1 MIEVLY
7 DLLGEISPF
16 YFYISI
22 VLSMICAY
30 RFLNMD
36 MHNTM
41 MDNNVYTREAHAS
54 KIQFLPKR
62 EPIGEIPE
70 IHNWIT
76 NTTKRIDAPDDD
88 SDNDS
93 FSFITKYIIIRG
105 GQQCK
110 IVLYSLFS
118 RNIAL
123 SESSY

>member
-1 MIEVLY
+1 MIELLY
-7 DLLGEISPF
+7 DLLGEISPL

-30 RFLNMD
+30 RFFNMD
-36 MHNTM
+36 MHNTL
-41 MDNNVYTREAHAS
+41 MDNNIYTRESHAS
-54 KIQFLPKR
+54 KIQLLPKR

-70 IHNWIT
+70 IHKWIT

-93 FSFITKYIIIRG
+93 FSFINKEKINRG

-110 IVLYSLFS
+110 IVLYSHFS

-123 SESSY
+123 PGLS